1 MCLSIKLKE
10 EIAKKQRE
18 EALVNTFGVAFGGQY
33 QEIQRIVFG
42 TDGQNQLNILIRSF
56 QILNKYRD
64 LLQEHLQKKGI
75 NEKLPDYSKFGDE
88 LSFYN
93 NWGLNG
99 FDANWGDF
107 SEQNAIEC
115 VNFFVEIMIRS
126 QQFSSSLPT
135 VGGDV
140 HLAII
145 TKDKGFRF
153 VSREEYEH
161 EGYFTPI
168 ER

>member
-1 MCLSIKLKE
+1 MQDYLK
-10 EIAKKQRE
+10 
-18 EALVNTFGVAFGGQY
+18 
-33 QEIQRIVFG
+33 
-42 TDGQNQLNILIRSF
+42 
-56 QILNKYRD
+56 
-64 LLQEHLQKKGI
+64 KKGI
-75 NEKLPDYSKFGDE
+75 KEKLPDSSKFGDE
-88 LSFYN
+88 LLFYN
-93 NWGLNG
+93 NWNLNG

-140 HLAII
+140 HIAII